1 MREHAPSSGDVNAG
15 TAQSGSGS
23 PSAPSGHE
31 KERRFTQSRTPGT
44 SDFLALMRQR
54 ERGKLKVYIGSA
66 AGTGKTY
73 RMLQEAHDLRRRGV
87 DVVVGYV
94 EAHERADTEAQIRD
108 IEVVPRRQIEYRGVT
123 LEEMDVDAVVARRP
137 QVAVVDELAHTNVPG
152 ARNGKRWQDVLHLLD
167 EGINVI
173 TAVNVQHLESL
184 NDVLERELGVTVRET
199 VPDWVVGQA
208 DQVVNLDISAE
219 DLRQRLREGKIYH
232 PDKIQTAL
240 ANFFTDENLTTLR
253 ELALRE
259 VASSVD
265 RSREEIVR
273 RQENG
278 GTTARRT
285 VDRVMACLSSDPPL
299 SRVLLRKASRIA
311 GRLNTDWFCVYV
323 QLPEE
328 RADRIDSTV
337 QRHLVDNIQLAQSLG
352 AEVVKLEGND
362 VAETL
367 IRFAAE
373 RGVTM
378 AIVGE
383 TRRSRWYRL
392 RRGSIVDRLL
402 AGRVGLDV
410 LVVSG
415 ADDAEVK
422 SATRERR
429 VEIGSDE

>member
-1 MREHAPSSGDVNAG
+1 MPDDMSRAD
-15 TAQSGSGS
+15 
-23 PSAPSGHE
+23 
-31 KERRFTQSRTPGT
+31 ERRFTPSRTPGS

-66 AGTGKTY
+66 AGTGKTF
-73 RMLQEAHDLRRRGV
+73 RMLQEAHDLHRRGV
-87 DVVVGYV
+87 DVVIGYV
-94 EAHERADTEAQIRD
+94 ETHGRAETEMQVGD
-108 IEVVPRRQIEYRGVT
+108 LEVVARKKIEYRGVT
-123 LEEMDVDAVVARRP
+123 LEEMDLDAVVARRP
-137 QVAVVDELAHTNVPG
+137 QVAIVDELAHTNVPG
-152 ARNGKRWQDVLHLLD
+152 ARNGKRWQDVLHLID

-184 NDVLERELGVTVRET
+184 NDVLERELGVTIRET
-199 VPDWVVGQA
+199 VPDWVIGQA

-219 DLRQRLREGKIYH
+219 DLRQRLREGKIYR

-278 GTTARRT
+278 GAAPGRRT

-311 GRLNTDWFCVYV
+311 GRLNSDWFCVYV
-323 QLPEE
+323 QTPDE
-328 RADRIDSTV
+328 RPQRIDSTI

-352 AEVVKLEGND
+352 AEVVKLDGTD
-362 VAETL
+362 VAATL

-373 RGVTM
+373 RGVTL

-392 RRGSIVDRLL
+392 RRGSIVERLL
-402 AGRVGLDV
+402 AGQTGLDV
-410 LVVSG
+410 LVVSA
-415 ADDAEVK
+415 ADDGDARG
-422 SATRERR
+422 ALREGRT
-429 VEIGSDE
+429 ELGSDE